1 MKMDAEH
8 KHRILMILHMP
19 PPVHGA
25 AMMGKYIH
33 DSQYINTAFDCHYIN
48 LATASG
54 LKDIGKF
61 KMEKVFAFGRLLLHI
76 RREVK
81 RLQPQVV
88 YITPNAAGAPFY
100 KDFVVVMML
109 KLMDCRMVAHYH
121 NKGVTTRQHRW
132 LDNLLYRRFFKGI
145 KVMLLGEALYK
156 DIKKYV
162 RREDVY
168 ICANGIP
175 E

>member
-1 MKMDAEH
+1 
-8 KHRILMILHMP
+8 MILHMP

-25 AMMGKYIH
+25 AMVGKYIH
-33 DSQYINTAFDCHYIN
+33 DSLYINHAFDCHYIN

-54 LKDIGKF
+54 LEDIGKF
-61 KMEKVFAFGRLLLHI
+61 KIGKVFSFARLLRRI

-81 RLQPQVV
+81 SLHPQLV
-88 YITPNAAGAPFY
+88 YVTPNSAGGPFY
-100 KDFVVVMML
+100 KDFVVVTML
-109 KLMDCRMVAHYH
+109 KLMGCRIVAHYH
-121 NKGVTTRQHRW
+121 NKGVATRQHRW

-145 KVMLLGEALYK
+145 KVMLLGEALYE